1 MDRARTLPCPQPWRT
16 TDGSANPAGSPSGA
30 AASVS
35 TEGADGLLLPTRPAT
50 LAAGVV
56 LIVVGLLFAVPG
68 GLLIAF
74 GATLAVVA
82 GVVLGLFGVLLFAA
96 GVFALTRKQR
106 DSGIVLTPEHV
117 LLTWVRPVVRV
128 PWATIT
134 EVRPLSLRMGRSKTA
149 LSQNYL
155 GIAARDHGVTGD
167 RMRKVAVRFG
177 PDLVAAVPM
186 RTLDLDQLVVLHAL
200 RYYHANPHA
209 RAELTG
215 ADAVRRVETR
225 DLT

>member
-1 MDRARTLPCPQPWRT
+1 MDRAHALPCPQPWRT
-16 TDGSANPAGSPSGA
+16 TDGSPNPAGAPGGA
-30 AASVS
+30 ATSVL
-35 TEGADGLLLPTRPAT
+35 TEGATGLLLPTRPTT

-56 LIVVGLLFAVPG
+56 LVLVGLLLAVPG

-82 GVVLGLFGVLLFAA
+82 GVVLGLLGVLLLAA

-106 DSGIVLTPEHV
+106 DNGIVLTPEHV
-117 LLTWVRPVVRV
+117 LLTWVRPVVQV
-128 PWATIT
+128 PWSTIT
-134 EVRPLSLRMGRSKTA
+134 EVRPLSLRMGRAKTA
-149 LSQNYL
+149 PSQNYL
-155 GIAARDHGVTGD
+155 GIAARDHAVTGE

-209 RAELTG
+209 RTELTG
-215 ADAVRRVETR
+215 ADAVRRIETR
-225 DLT
+225 ELT